1 MKKVLSINVVMFNS
15 IFGLRNKLGIKGHNS
30 SKQPKTTFDKRAGN
44 KFNKEIVDRQAT
56 ITENMHKF
64 NGNIEERLGYSADM
78 YDNADRHPYVVSGI
92 SIDKGEVTGYRCATY
107 REDQTKIADSIQNMK
122 KEYKMILKHPHL
134 KSGDSIEGYV
144 MDYKLELE
152 VGVVLEQISDVFEI
166 CEYKEK
172 NVEDFLKEVGNI
184 KPIMSNEE
192 VSKELVDY
200 AQKIVSLF
208 NGK

>member
-1 MKKVLSINVVMFNS
+1 MKKAISINVVMFNS
-15 IFGLRNKLGIKGHNS
+15 IFGLRNKFGIKGQNS
-30 SKQPKTTFDKRAGN
+30 SKQPKTTFDRRAGN
-44 KFNKEIVDRQAT
+44 KFNKEIVDRDAT

-64 NGNIEERLGYSADM
+64 NGTIEERLDYSKDI
-78 YDNADRHPYVVSGI
+78 YDKAERHPYVVSGI
-92 SIDKGEVTGYRCATY
+92 STDKGEITGYRCATY
-107 REDQTKIADSIQNMK
+107 RKDQTEIAKSIQNLK

-144 MDYKLELE
+144 MEYKLELE
-152 VGVVLEQISDVFEI
+152 AGVVMENISDIFEI

-184 KPIMSNEE
+184 KPVMSNEE

-200 AQKIVSLF
+200 AQKTVSLVH
-208 NGK
+208 GK